1 MSFLLDPPALFI
13 LGILLYFGGNKLGLE
28 RLARI
33 TIGILIVLTFI
44 SFSLLLYAD
53 IFRCVFPVICNGM
66 SGSEFMF
73 HSNIT
78 GIYKKDV
85 PFLLVILLFVLYPVW
100 IFLGYAVSIV
110 ITKRMRVSRKIYS
123 YGNVKSRKKISQPA
137 YSVVRYP
144 DNQRN
149 INDVDGA
156 VRAAVDSLGGMS
168 SFVEHGDRV
177 MIKVNI
183 CGGVP
188 ELNATYTTKEVAG
201 CVVKMVRES
210 GGEPF
215 LCDAD
220 MVWTKFWPNAR
231 AQQWH
236 EWAEKENVKL
246 VNLSET
252 SIIRFD
258 FGRDSMMPI
267 EHVSKE
273 ILDVDVII
281 SVPAMKTHMMTGVT
295 LGMKNMYGTFP
306 EIDKARYHM
315 LGIDEVIYWVNHA
328 FTPNLTII
336 DGSIGGET
344 VGPLSCNS
352 VDFHTIIASNN
363 VVTADSIA
371 SQLMGF
377 KKPLEEIDHLR
388 LSHDRGLGDASIK
401 FDFSELPY
409 KHSSDGNWK
418 LPDPEVSRFYVWGT
432 HMLLKIPGWDT
443 LFNIGSDFFLY
454 DAARLPILKYFTPA
468 FLQMLN
474 DIGKWSLEKKPDTS
488 DKIKRKRINL
498 GLYSIIVLLSI
509 YGFVTGGYIWR
520 SSIEFS
526 LGFLLAII
534 FGALFGMR
542 MKTKHLAAAI
552 LSSIVV
558 SYLVERSAVMAGMW
572 RYFDDAAPPI
582 FALFSIPIFVIFI
595 IGISYFLQQAFAY
608 VKLKGKQFRFVP
620 FALVLIA
627 FIAFLQFEGYMSLLS
642 SNMIIIYVVFTF
654 LGLFYNLHQPLE
666 WNFSFAVVGV
676 AFGGVMELLGA
687 ISGLWS
693 YAFGEGM
700 PVFLC
705 LAWAINVWAVC
716 GISQMIGINLRDAVA
731 DLA

>member
-1 MSFLLDPPALFI
+1 MSFLLDPPALFV
-13 LGILLYFGGNKLGLE
+13 LGILLYFAGNKLKLE

-33 TIGILIVLTFI
+33 TIGIMIVLTFI
-44 SFSLLLYAD
+44 SFSMLLYAD
-53 IFRCVFPVICNGM
+53 VFKCVFPVICNGM

-78 GIYKKDV
+78 GIYKNDV
-85 PFLLVILLFVLYPVW
+85 PLLLVFILFILYPVW
-100 IFLGYAVSIV
+100 IFLGYAVSILL
-110 ITKRMRVSRKIYS
+110 TKRMRVSKEVYS
-123 YGNVKSRKKISQPA
+123 YQNVKSRKKPSQIA

-144 DNQRN
+144 DDQKN
-149 INDVDGA
+149 INDVDKA
-156 VRAAVDSLGGMS
+156 VRRAVDSLGGMRN
-168 SFVEHGDRV
+168 FVKPGDRV

-188 ELNATYTTKEVAG
+188 ELKATYTTKDVAG

-231 AQQWH
+231 AEGWL
-236 EWAEKENVKL
+236 EWAEKENVRL
-246 VNLSET
+246 VNLSDT
-252 SIIRFD
+252 KIVRFD
-258 FGRDSMMPI
+258 FGKDSMMPLERI
-267 EHVSKE
+267 SKE

-281 SVPAMKTHMMTGVT
+281 SIPAMKTHMMTGVT

-344 VGPLSCNS
+344 VGPLSCDS
-352 VDFHTIIASNN
+352 VDFRTIIASNN

-377 KKPLEEIDHLR
+377 SNPKEEIDHLK
-388 LSHDRGLGDASIK
+388 LAHDRGLGDTSKK
-401 FDFSELPY
+401 FDFDSLPY

-468 FLQMLN
+468 LLQMIN
-474 DIGKWSLEKKPDTS
+474 DIGKWSLEKKPDTPE
-488 DKIKRKRINL
+488 KIKRKRINL
-498 GLYSIIVLLSI
+498 GFYSILVLLSL
-509 YGFVTGGYIWR
+509 YGFVSGGYLWK

-534 FGALFGMR
+534 LGALFSMR
-542 MKTKHLAAAI
+542 MKTKHLAAGI
-552 LSSIVV
+552 LSSIGVA
-558 SYLVERSAVMAGMW
+558 YLVERFAVMAGMW
-572 RYFDDAAPPI
+572 RYIDNAAPSL
-582 FALFSIPIFVIFI
+582 FALFAIPIFVILI
-595 IGISYFLQQAFAY
+595 LGSSYFLQRAFAY
-608 VKLKGKQFRFVP
+608 VKLKGKKFRFVP
-620 FALVLIA
+620 FVLVLIA
-627 FIAFLQFEGYMSLLS
+627 FIVFMQFEGYMS
-642 SNMIIIYVVFTF
+642 IISLEMSVIYAGFAI
-654 LGLFYNLHQPLE
+654 LGLLYNIRQPLE
-666 WNFSFAVVGV
+666 WNLSFAVVAV
-676 AFGGVMELLGA
+676 AFGGVMELLGS

-700 PVFLC
+700 PIFLC
-705 LAWAINVWAVC
+705 LTWAINAWAAC
-716 GISQMIGINLRDAVA
+716 GISQIAGIDLRDAFGE
-731 DLA
+731 

>member
-1 MSFLLDPPALFI
+1 MSFLLDPPALFV
-13 LGILLYFGGNKLGLE
+13 LGILLYFAGNKLKLE

-33 TIGILIVLTFI
+33 TIGAMIVLTFI
-44 SFSLLLYAD
+44 SFSLLLYSD
-53 IFRCVFPVICNGM
+53 VFRCVFPVICNGI

-78 GIYKKDV
+78 GIYKNDV
-85 PFLLVILLFVLYPVW
+85 PLLLVIVSFVLYPVW
-100 IFLGYAVSIV
+100 IFLGYAVSI
-110 ITKRMRVSRKIYS
+110 ILTKRMRVSKEVCS
-123 YGNVKSRKKISQPA
+123 YQNIKSRKKISQTA

-144 DNQRN
+144 DGQRN
-149 INDVDGA
+149 INDVDKA
-156 VRAAVDSLGGMS
+156 VRTAVDSLGGIKN
-168 SFVEHGDRV
+168 FVKPGDKV

-188 ELNATYTTKEVAG
+188 ELKATYTTKETAG

-231 AQQWH
+231 AEGWL

-246 VNLSET
+246 VNLSDT
-252 SIIRFD
+252 KIVRFD
-258 FGRDSMMPI
+258 FGKDSMMPL
-267 EHVSKE
+267 ERVSKE
-273 ILDVDVII
+273 ILDADVII
-281 SVPAMKTHMMTGVT
+281 SIPAMKTHMMTGVT

-344 VGPLSCNS
+344 VGPLSCDS
-352 VDFHTIIASNN
+352 VDFRTIISSNN

-377 KKPLEEIDHLR
+377 ADPKEEIDHLK
-388 LSHDRGLGDASIK
+388 LAHDRGLGDASKK
-401 FDFSELPY
+401 FDFNSLPY

-468 FLQMLN
+468 LLQMVN
-474 DIGKWSLEKKPDTS
+474 DIGKWSLEKKPDTP
-488 DKIKRKRINL
+488 DKIKRKGTNVGI
-498 GLYSIIVLLSI
+498 YSILVLISL
-509 YGFVTGGYIWR
+509 YGFVSGGFLWK
-520 SSIEFS
+520 SSIDFS
-526 LGFLLAII
+526 LGFLVAII
-534 FGALFGMR
+534 LGALFSMR
-542 MKTKHLAAAI
+542 MKTKHLVATI
-552 LSSIVV
+552 LSSIGVA
-558 SYLVERSAVMAGMW
+558 YLVERFAVMAGMW
-572 RYFDDAAPPI
+572 RYIDNAAPSL
-582 FALFSIPIFVIFI
+582 FALFAIPIFVILI
-595 IGISYFLQQAFAY
+595 LGSSYFLQRAFAY
-608 VKLKGKQFRFVP
+608 VKLKGKKLSLVP

-627 FIAFLQFEGYMSLLS
+627 FIVFLQFEGYMSIISL
-642 SNMIIIYVVFTF
+642 NMSVIYAGFAV
-654 LGLFYNLHQPLE
+654 LGLLHNIRQPLE
-666 WNFSFAVVGV
+666 WNLSFAVVAV
-676 AFGGVMELLGA
+676 AFGGVMELLGS

-705 LAWAINVWAVC
+705 LAWAINAWAAC
-716 GISQMIGINLRDAVA
+716 GISQIAGIDLRDGV
-731 DLA
+731 DE

>member
-1 MSFLLDPPALFI
+1 MSFLLYPPALFV
-13 LGILLYFGGNKLGLE
+13 LGILLYFAGNRMKLE

-33 TIGILIVLTFI
+33 TIGVMIILTFI

-53 IFRCVFPVICNGM
+53 VFRCVFPVICNGM

-78 GIYKKDV
+78 GIYKNDV
-85 PFLLVILLFVLYPVW
+85 PLLLVFVLFALYPVW
-100 IFLGYAVSIV
+100 IYLGYAVSILL
-110 ITKRMRVSRKIYS
+110 TKRMRVSKEVYS
-123 YGNVKSRKKISQPA
+123 YQNVKSRKKFSQTA

-149 INDVDGA
+149 INDVDKA
-156 VRAAVDSLGGMS
+156 VRTAVDSLGGMRN
-168 SFVEHGDRV
+168 FVKPGDRV

-188 ELNATYTTKEVAG
+188 ELKATYTTKDVAG

-220 MVWTKFWPNAR
+220 MVWTKFWANAR

-246 VNLSET
+246 VNLSDT
-252 SIIRFD
+252 KIVRFD
-258 FGRDSMMPI
+258 FGKDSMMPL
-267 EHVSKE
+267 ERVSKE
-273 ILDVDVII
+273 ILDADVII
-281 SVPAMKTHMMTGVT
+281 SIPVMKTHMMTGVT

-315 LGIDEVIYWVNHA
+315 LGIDEVIYWVNQA

-344 VGPLSCNS
+344 VGPLSCDS
-352 VDFHTIIASNN
+352 VDFRTIIASNN

-377 KKPLEEIDHLR
+377 EYPKEEIDHLK
-388 LSHDRGLGDASIK
+388 LAHDRGLGDASKK
-401 FDFSELPY
+401 FDFDSLPY

-418 LPDPEVSRFYVWGT
+418 LPDPEVARFYVWGT

-468 FLQMLN
+468 LLQMIN
-474 DIGKWSLEKKPDTS
+474 DIWKWSLEKKPDTPE
-488 DKIKRKRINL
+488 KIKRKRINIGFYAIL
-498 GLYSIIVLLSI
+498 VLLSL
-509 YGFVTGGYIWR
+509 YGFVSGGYLWK

-534 FGALFGMR
+534 LGAMFCIR
-542 MKTKHLAAAI
+542 MKTKHLTAAI
-552 LSSIVV
+552 LSSIAV
-558 SYLVERSAVMAGMW
+558 SYLVERFAVTAGMW
-572 RYFDDAAPPI
+572 HYLDNAAPPL
-582 FALFSIPIFVIFI
+582 FALFSTPIFVILI
-595 IGISYFLQQAFAY
+595 LGSSYFLQRAFAY
-608 VKLKGKQFRFVP
+608 VKLKGKKLRFVP

-627 FIAFLQFEGYMSLLS
+627 FIVFLRFEGYMSIISL
-642 SNMIIIYVVFTF
+642 NMSVIYTGFAI
-654 LGLFYNLHQPLE
+654 LGLLHNISQPLE
-666 WNFSFAVVGV
+666 WNLSFAVVAV
-676 AFGGVMELLGA
+676 TFGGVIELLGS

-705 LAWAINVWAVC
+705 LACAINAWAAC
-716 GISQMIGINLRDAVA
+716 GISQVAGIDLRDSVA
-731 DLA
+731 E